1 MVFYENEWNY
11 ELCKM
16 TELKQES
23 DKQSRT
29 IYFKCDCQVDG
40 YIAIGTVI
48 VDDGWSQIVDKSIE
62 RLWYYTKDVQFK

>member
-1 MVFYENEWNY
+1 MVFYEKEWNY
-11 ELCKM
+11 ELGTM

-48 VDDGWSQIVDKSIE
+48 IDDWGSQILNNSIE
-62 RLWYYTKDVQFK
+62 RLWFYSKDVEFK

>member
-1 MVFYENEWNY
+1 MVFYEKEWNY
-11 ELCKM
+11 DLCTM

-48 VDDGWSQIVDKSIE
+48 AAEWGSQILDKSIE